1 MKIHRETIL
10 LLPEPFYEVLE
21 RQLAALNNP
30 NLNSVTFNYR
40 DPEYNAESGGYHPV
54 EINLY
59 RQGDCWYLN
68 YFTDFAYCGGPFPEL
83 EKEMEVLF
91 QEKQVYNSFFGR
103 CYLEHADSLVRL
115 LLENFCNYIEME
127 VYQVQISAD

>member
-1 MKIHRETIL
+1 MNIYRETIL
-10 LLPEPFYEVLE
+10 SLPEPFYELLE

-30 NLNSVTFNYR
+30 SLNIVTLNHR
-40 DPEYNAESGGYHPV
+40 DPDYSAERGGYHPV

-91 QEKQVYNSFFGR
+91 QEKLVYNSFFGR
-103 CYLEHADSLVRL
+103 CYLEHADNLVRL
-115 LLENFCNYIEME
+115 LLENFCNYIEMA
-127 VYQVQISAD
+127 VYQVQVNAD

>member
-10 LLPEPFYEVLE
+10 PLPEPFYELLE

-30 NLNSVTFNYR
+30 NLNIVTLNYR
-40 DPEYNAESGGYHPV
+40 DPDYSYESGGYHPV

-68 YFTDFAYCGGPFPEL
+68 YFTDFAYCGGPIYGPIRFARHSITIL
-83 EKEMEVLF
+83 RRVHCTHI
-91 QEKQVYNSFFGR
+91 SG
-103 CYLEHADSLVRL
+103 L
-115 LLENFCNYIEME
+115 LLRDPSGPDGYLLLQSLSSLRLRNEPMP
-127 VYQVQISAD
+127 D

>member
-10 LLPEPFYEVLE
+10 PLPEHFYEVLE

-40 DPEYNAESGGYHPV
+40 DPDYNAESGGYHPV
-54 EINLY
+54 EFNLY
-59 RQGDCWYLN
+59 RQDDCWYLN

-103 CYLEHADSLVRL
+103 CYLEHADSLLRL
-115 LLENFCNYIEME
+115 LLENFCNYVEME

>member
-10 LLPEPFYEVLE
+10 PLPEQFYELLE
-21 RQLAALNNP
+21 RQLAALNHP
-30 NLNSVTFNYR
+30 DLNSVTFNYR
-40 DPEYNAESGGYHPV
+40 DPDYSYESGGYHPV

-68 YFTDFAYCGGPFPEL
+68 YFTDFAYFGGPFPEL

-91 QEKQVYNSFFGR
+91 QEKQVYNSFFGH
-103 CYLEHADSLVRL
+103 CHLEHADSLVRL
-115 LLENFCNYIEME
+115 LLENFCNYVEME
-127 VYQVQISAD
+127 VYQVQVSAD